1 MSSNELGMRWKRI
14 ILDSLRYRVA
24 SETVKH
30 AVVYF
35 KFFLLQQWELYSK
48 WNPWNPWYC
57 FLDRNFDRRFAVNT
71 AGVLLLPE
79 IHSDPRFN
87 GYSPTPHSLF
97 SRLLRQVDVD
107 YSQFTF
113 IDFGCGKGKALLLAS
128 KLPFRR
134 IVGVEVSSVLIGV
147 AAENLKTYRGTRR
160 CKAVQLVHS
169 DARDFRL
176 PEEDAICYFWDPF
189 EAELMRTVLEN
200 IRNSLA
206 AAPRDIYI
214 VYFMPVHRKLFDEA
228 DFLSMVKQTSWY
240 CIYRASGESPPA

>member
-1 MSSNELGMRWKRI
+1 MGIKWRRATV
-14 ILDSLRYRVA
+14 DSLRSRGFSGTAKRAVA
-24 SETVKH
+24 YCK
-30 AVVYF
+30 
-35 KFFLLQQWELYSK
+35 LLLVHQWKLYSR
-48 WNPWNPWYC
+48 WNPWNPWYS
-57 FLDRNFDRRFAVNT
+57 FLDRRFDRRFAVDT

-87 GYSPTPHSLF
+87 GYSPTPHSFF
-97 SRLLRQVDVD
+97 SRLLHQVDID

-147 AAENLKTYRGTRR
+147 AAENLKTYRGTTK
-160 CKAVQLVHS
+160 CKTVQLVCS
-169 DARDFRL
+169 DARDFQL
-176 PEEDAICYFWDPF
+176 PEEKVLCYFWDPF
-189 EAELMRTVLEN
+189 EADVMQTIVEN

-206 AAPRDIYI
+206 AAPRDIYV

-228 DFLSMVKQTSWY
+228 DFLTLVKQASWY
-240 CIYRASGESPPA
+240 CIYRASGGVFPA